1 MRPYQNVDT
10 ARLRTSIDRLWEG
23 SILEQLQAFIRIPN
37 ESAAFDP
44 NWESHGHMERA
55 VQLIAGWCG
64 AQPIQGANTQ
74 VQRLPGRSPLILVE
88 VPGELPG
95 TVLLY
100 GHLDKQPAFTGWL
113 PGLGPWQPVVREG
126 RLYGRGGADDGYAA
140 FSSLAA
146 IGALK
151 EQGIALP
158 RCVLLV
164 EASEESGSVDLPA
177 HLTELGGRL
186 GSPSLV
192 ICLDAECGNYE
203 QLWCT
208 TSLRGNL
215 TGRLHVRTLSEA
227 VHSGLASGIAPGI
240 FGIVD
245 QLLAR
250 LEDLE
255 SGTMRLPEL
264 QAEVPVDRRAQIAAA
279 AGVLGAQVAGKIP
292 LLKGVRALSEDPQ
305 QLLIN
310 SSWRATLAVT
320 GADGLPPTASAG
332 NVMLPE
338 VALKLSVRLPPTCD
352 AQRAVQAV
360 RAALTR
366 DPPHG
371 AEVRFDADAASAG
384 WNAPPFAPWLER
396 ALQEASQ
403 RIFGRDAIHVGSG
416 GTIPFMGMLGQ
427 RFPRTQFLV
436 TGVLGPQSN
445 AHGPNEFLHLSY
457 AQRLTACV
465 ALVLAAHAAE
475 IGEAQRTRTA
485 V

>member
-1 MRPYQNVDT
+1 MQNVDI
-10 ARLRTSIDRLWEG
+10 ARLRASIDALWES

-37 ESAAFDP
+37 ESAAFDR
-44 NWESHGHMERA
+44 NWEAHGHMERA
-55 VQLIAGWCG
+55 VELIAGWCR
-64 AQPIQGANTQ
+64 AQPIAGASTR

-88 VPGELPG
+88 VAGELPG

-113 PGLGPWQPVVREG
+113 AGLGPWQPVLRDG

-164 EASEESGSVDLPA
+164 EASEESGSVDLA
-177 HLTELGGRL
+177 SHLSALGEQL

-192 ICLDAECGNYE
+192 VCLDAECGNYQ

-215 TGRLHVRTLSEA
+215 TGRLRVRTLSEA
-227 VHSGLASGIAPGI
+227 VHSGLASGIAPGV
-240 FGIVD
+240 FGIID

-264 QAEVPVDRRAQIAAA
+264 QAEVPADRRAQIAAA
-279 AGVLGAQVAGKIP
+279 ARVLGPQVAAKIP

-310 SSWRATLAVT
+310 SSWHATLAVT

-338 VALKLSVRLPPTCD
+338 VALKLSLRLPPTCD

-371 AEVRFDADAASAG
+371 AEVHFEADAASPG
-384 WNAPPFAPWLER
+384 WNAPTFAPWLER

-403 RIFGRDAIHVGSG
+403 RIFGREAIHLGSG

-427 RFPRTQFLV
+427 RFPHTQFLV

-445 AHGPNEFLHLSY
+445 AHGPNEFLHVAY

-475 IGEAQRTRTA
+475 IAASGIARA
-485 V
+485 AS